1 MAKYLVTYLDWR
13 HEFLVGVELRVRGRS
28 RHPGPRDDEGG
39 GRGMPQPRAA
49 PVAGRAGQVRLPAA
63 PAVAGT
69 AARSPVD
76 QGARRRHRRLLRLK
90 KGKKC
95 FILFFPEVLALKHES
110 RILGH
115 SSNPVCGFSMIEVE
129 KVRLYAVSPMENW
142 LGSSLNQI
150 QGWTTVRQSYSRALE
165 QRPLFLSRKGRS

>member
-1 MAKYLVTYLDWR
+1 MAKNLDTYLDWR
-13 HEFLVGVELRVRGRS
+13 DELLVGVELRVRGRS

-90 KGKKC
+90 KGKRC
-95 FILFFPEVLALKHES
+95 FILSFHEKVEVERQASHPSKGPLSTQSKGPLSTFQCPPRKFPEELTKS
-110 RILGH
+110 RYFRVRFRDC
-115 SSNPVCGFSMIEVE
+115 SNF
-129 KVRLYAVSPMENW
+129 R
-142 LGSSLNQI
+142 
-150 QGWTTVRQSYSRALE
+150 
-165 QRPLFLSRKGRS
+165 RSVPSFMT